1 MFVLRLPL
9 VFVRGLIVLV
19 ATLLIHWFLIRIP
32 QVVNRPWRRYV
43 KPIGLWGKMLAFM
56 MGVRVHRRNQRSGPM
71 GDLIVANHMGF
82 LDIPVL
88 LSIFPAV
95 FVIKIEMRRV
105 FYFGKALENQGHL
118 FVDRA
123 DKKSMRRAGVELLKV
138 LRDGDRIVVFPEGRA
153 CPTADRLPFKPGSF
167 AAAKRAGR
175 SVELCV
181 LDYLPD
187 RRQLEW
193 DVDRSTFVQLV
204 ELFGRLRTDI
214 QVEFFPAE
222 AVDDPEQVA
231 ERYREIVVE
240 RLTANDRAR
249 EERAA
254 AVGKGVAA

>member
-1 MFVLRLPL
+1 MFVLKIPL
-9 VFVRGLIVLV
+9 VVVRALIVLV
-19 ATLLIHWFLIRIP
+19 LTLLIHWFLIRVP
-32 QVVNRPWRRYV
+32 QVLNRPWKRYT

-56 MGVRVHRRNQRSGPM
+56 MGVRVHRRNERSWPM

-95 FVIKIEMRRV
+95 FIIKIEMRRV
-105 FYFGKALENQGHL
+105 FYFGKALVNQGHL

-123 DKKSMRRAGVELLKV
+123 DKKSMRSTGVELLKV

-153 CPTADRLPFKPGSF
+153 CPTAERLPFKPGSF
-167 AAAKRAGR
+167 AAAMRAEKT
-175 SVELCV
+175 VELCA

-193 DVDRSTFVQLV
+193 DVNRSTFVQLV

-214 QVEFFPAE
+214 AVEFFPPE
-222 AVDDPEQVA
+222 TVDEPEQMA
-231 ERYREIVVE
+231 ARYHDLVQA
-240 RLTANDRAR
+240 RLEANDHAR
-249 EERAA
+249 QEREGLASE
-254 AVGKGVAA
+254 GVSQ